1 MQPPQAGA
9 LLILERYL
17 PHELD
22 VFPCQRIIKARR
34 AQGLGESLGLG
45 RVLAGEV

>member
-22 VFPCQRIIKARR
+22 MFSCQGIIKACR
-34 AQGLGESLGLG
+34 AQ
-45 RVLAGEV
+45 